1 MLIDIVAGSHF
12 FIGRR
17 LIQFIQ
23 SNWLIGLLVF
33 ALAFWLSSRS
43 YLRMIDL
50 QEHKLKKITLFGL
63 DNFSSLFFS
72 RSFS

>member
-33 ALAFWLSSRS
+33 ALVFWLSSRS